1 MLGRAQIQMPVKAGE
16 LEQKPDLFL
25 SFVVAA
31 RIPADVAVRHLVA
44 QPVSGS
50 GNNGYVLRL
59 EPHFFVQFAEHGLFR
74 GFAPVN
80 AALRKLPRV
89 GTYAFAPK
97 NLIFLVEQDDADV
110 GPKAVPVKHNQTPN
124 F

>member
-1 MLGRAQIQMPVKAGE
+1 M
-16 LEQKPDLFL
+16 
-25 SFVVAA
+25 AA
-31 RIPADVAVRHLVA
+31 RIAADVAVRHLVA
-44 QPVSGS
+44 QPVSGTGDD
-50 GNNGYVLRL
+50 GNVLRL
-59 EPHFFVQFAEHGLFR
+59 EPHLFVQLTEHGLFG

-80 AALRKLPRV
+80 ATLRELPRV